1 MGCPV
6 FFTDYLFFL
15 VFFEV
20 GPSFIKEWKDFSLFN
35 SYSISLKDLALSG
48 FFSAFVF
55 FGAEL
60 YRIVKRPNALLSI
73 RMKSPNAIWVD
84 VRRP

>member
-1 MGCPV
+1 MDDTLTTEHM
-6 FFTDYLFFL
+6 FSAKLFS
-15 VFFEV
+15 V
-20 GPSFIKEWKDFSLFN
+20 SLFN

-60 YRIVKRPNALLSI
+60 YRIVKRPNALLSV
-73 RMKSPNAIWVD
+73 RMKCPNAKWVD